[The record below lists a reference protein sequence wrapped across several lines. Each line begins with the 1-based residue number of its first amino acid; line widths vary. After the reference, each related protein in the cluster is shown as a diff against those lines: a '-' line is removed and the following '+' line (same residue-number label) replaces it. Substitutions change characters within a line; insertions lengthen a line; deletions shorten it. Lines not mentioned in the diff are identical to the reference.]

1 LSDLNRIER
10 MRLEKLFEMGTGY
23 VIDFSNRTFSEYVWE
38 TTGKDIYDQQYS
50 FKGESKANRLRAFW
64 EIESN
69 YTVSILLNALIEYW
83 GAIQSEDVLLE
94 ESIWN
99 LRDECLKIAGKLGEE
114 GISEHVDNLVAV
126 ATEEMD
132 FSLLAKTIRESIEQ
146 NEPGAAL
153 DRLHTYVV
161 KYLRKL
167 CDKHGISGGK
177 DKPLHSIFGEY
188 IKHIDEHG
196 YIETEMTRRILK
208 TSISL
213 LDAFNPV
220 RNDKSFAHD
229 NPLLNYDESML
240 IFKNISSLIFFMES
254 IEKRMNEQS
263 KYELPF

>member
-1 LSDLNRIER
+1 MASLTNIER
-10 MRLEKLFEMGTGY
+10 IRLEKFLGMGTGY
-23 VIDFSNRTFSEYVWE
+23 VLKFSNRTFSNFVLE
-38 TTGKDIYDQQYS
+38 TTGKDIYDQQYA
-50 FKGESKANRLRAFW
+50 FNGDSKANRLRAFW

-69 YTVSILLNALIEYW
+69 YTVSILLKALIKYW
-83 GAIQSEDVLLE
+83 TEIQSEDSPIE
-94 ESIWN
+94 EVTWN
-99 LRDECLKIAGKLGEE
+99 LRDECWRIADNLSEE
-114 GISEHVDNLVAV
+114 GISEHVDHLVVV
-126 ATEEMD
+126 AAEEMD

-167 CDKHGISGGK
+167 CEKHGIATGK

-188 IKHIDEHG
+188 IKRIDEQG

-220 RNDKSFAHD
+220 RNDKTFAHD
-229 NPLLNYDESML
+229 NPLLNYDESLL
-240 IFKNISSLIFFMES
+240 IFKNISALILFVES
-254 IEKRMNEQS
+254 IEKKMMEQS
-263 KYELPF
+263 NDWPF